1 MRLPEDVSAA
11 MDRLERA
18 GFAAYAVGG
27 CVRDAELGL
36 APHDWDVCTA
46 ATPAEMQ
53 RVFAGE
59 RTIETGL
66 RHGTLTVILDRTP
79 LEITTFRQDGAYL
92 DGRHPSAVRFTRR
105 IEDDLSRRDFT
116 VNAMA

>member
-36 APHDWDVCTA
+36 AQHDWDVCTA

-79 LEITTFRQDGAYL
+79 LEITTFRHLPYL
-92 DGRHPSAVRFTRR
+92 ITRYSFSSGSDYLPA
-105 IEDDLSRRDFT
+105 IWFI
-116 VNAMA
+116 